1 MSTRYSVSIL
11 FITCLLSSCWK
22 DSSLTVAPR
31 TTPTPLVPTGVSAG
45 DAKAGF
51 HSPEALNKLLERRWP
66 VTAIQAYCTPER
78 RHNESYQNLVA
89 FGVVWKGT
97 LHPDIET
104 GFDKIAG
111 YATTKEGRAEEFSL
125 GVDRGKDFWLLEI
138 GSEETMQKPP
148 NFSPDSREPWFVG
161 HK

>member
-1 MSTRYSVSIL
+1 MSTRYLVSIL
-11 FITCLLSSCWK
+11 FVTCLLSSCWK

-31 TTPTPLVPTGVSAG
+31 ANPTPLAPTAVSAA

-51 HSPEALNKLLERRWP
+51 DSSEALNKLLERRWP

-89 FGVVWKGT
+89 LGVVWKGT
-97 LHPDIET
+97 LHRDIET
-104 GFDKIAG
+104 GFDKIAW
-111 YATTKEGRAEEFSL
+111 YATTIDGRAQEFSL

-138 GSEETMQKPP
+138 GSEETMQEPP
-148 NFSPDSREPWFVG
+148 NFSPDSREPRFVG